1 MELQEIRNSLERK
14 KGEKIRIEQ
23 DVDILTTEIKN
34 LNRSL
39 RRHEKAREV
48 IREVGLKTQQ
58 QLSFHISDIASRAL
72 SSVFE
77 DPYALEVEFVQR
89 RNKTECDIFF
99 VRDGNRVDPQE
110 AAGVGANDIAAF
122 ALRVASWSMMKPRTR
137 NTLFFD
143 EPFKHLSEDL
153 QEKASMMVKE
163 VSKRLNL
170 QIIIITQEQSTAIYA
185 DKTFT
190 VKRRQRGDWKISKV
204 TES

>member
-14 KGEKIRIEQ
+14 KGEKLRIEQ
-23 DVDILTTEIKN
+23 DVDTLTTEIKD

-39 RRHEKAREV
+39 KRHEKAREV

-58 QLSFHISDIASRAL
+58 QLSFHISDIASLAL

-77 DPYALEVEFVQR
+77 DPYSLEVEFVQR

-110 AAGVGANDIAAF
+110 AAGVGANDIASF
-122 ALRVASWSMMKPRTR
+122 ALRVASWSMMRPRMR

>member
-14 KGEKIRIEQ
+14 KGEKLRIEQ
-23 DVDILTTEIKN
+23 DIDILATELKD

-48 IREVGLKTQQ
+48 IHEVGLKTQQ
-58 QLSFHISDIASRAL
+58 QLSYHISDIASLAL
-72 SSVFE
+72 GSVFE
-77 DPYALEVEFVQR
+77 DPYQLEVEFVPR
-89 RNKTECDIFF
+89 RNKTECDIYF

-122 ALRVASWSMMKPRTR
+122 ALRVASWSMMRPRTR

-163 VSKRLNL
+163 VSKKLKL

-190 VKRRQRGDWKISKV
+190 VKKRRQISRV